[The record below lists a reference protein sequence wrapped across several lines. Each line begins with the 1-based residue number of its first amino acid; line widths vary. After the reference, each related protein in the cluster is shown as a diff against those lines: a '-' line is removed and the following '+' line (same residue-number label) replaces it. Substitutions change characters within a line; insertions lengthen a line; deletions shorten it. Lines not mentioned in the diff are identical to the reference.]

1 MKKWLVW
8 ILLAL
13 LAAAL
18 SCSSRQPPDEQRTL
32 ATLRQVDD
40 HPLYVMTYYGDYGF
54 AEFLK
59 HGWRAPQRRLD
70 AFGRGTRSAQAALPQ
85 GDAVPAWACTCF
97 AALNP
102 QGTPWFGRNFDWELH
117 PALLLFTDPPD
128 GYASVSMVDA
138 AYLGLG
144 SEPPSPADQRKLL
157 DAPYWPFDG
166 VNECGVAM
174 GLMAVPAA
182 EASRDPAK
190 VTIGSLHA
198 VRLVLDQAKDVEQAL
213 MLLGQ
218 YNIDFGDGPPLHYL
232 LADRGGAS
240 AVVEF
245 VRSEMRVLR
254 NRDAWQVATN
264 FLLSEVGA
272 AAPDDLGARYREANA
287 TLTRTAGRLSSE
299 EAMALLGRVSQPITR
314 WSTLYDLRTGA
325 VRVAMGRSYER
336 VHAFELGMR

>member
-1 MKKWLVW
+1 MKKWLFL
-8 ILLAL
+8 ILLAVL
-13 LAAAL
+13 VAAL
-18 SCSSRQPPDEQRTL
+18 ACSPRQRSGPQRTL

-40 HPLYVMTYYGDYGF
+40 YPLYVMTYYGDYGF

-59 HGWRAPQRRLD
+59 SGQRS
-70 AFGRGTRSAQAALPQ
+70 GQ
-85 GDAVPAWACTCF
+85 GDAVPGWACTCF

-102 QGTPWFGRNFDWELH
+102 QGTPLFGRNFDWELH

-144 SEPPSPADQRKLL
+144 SQAPSPTEQGKWL

-166 VNECGVAM
+166 MNECGVAI

-182 EASRDPAK
+182 QAPRDAAK

-198 VRLVLDQAKDVEQAL
+198 VRLVLDQAQDVEQAIS
-213 MLLGQ
+213 LLGQ
-218 YNIDFGDGPPLHYL
+218 YNLDWGTGPPLHYL

-245 VRSEMRVLR
+245 VRGEMRVLR
-254 NRDAWQVATN
+254 NRDPWQVATN
-264 FLLSEVGA
+264 FVLSEVGT
-272 AAPDDLGARYREANA
+272 AAPDDLCPRYREANA
-287 TLTRTAGRLSSE
+287 TLMRSAGQLSSE
-299 EAMALLGRVSQPITR
+299 EALALLGRISQPNTR
-314 WSTLYDLRTGA
+314 WSTLYDLRCGA
-325 VRVAMGRSYER
+325 VQVALGRAYER
-336 VHAFELGMR
+336 VHGFGLGMR

>member
-1 MKKWLVW
+1 MKKRLIL

-18 SCSSRQPPDEQRTL
+18 ACAPRQTSDEQRTL
-32 ATLRQVDD
+32 ATLRHVDE
-40 HPLYVMTYYGDYGF
+40 HPLYVMTCYGDYGF

-59 HGWRAPQRRLD
+59 SGRRASQRRLD
-70 AFGRGTRSAQAALPQ
+70 AFGRDTRAAQGAQAQP
-85 GDAVPAWACTCF
+85 DAVPAWACTCF

-102 QGTPWFGRNFDWELH
+102 QGTPWFGRNFDWDLH

-144 SEPPSPADQRKLL
+144 SQTPSPTERRKFL

-166 VNECGVAM
+166 MNECGLAV

-182 EASRDPAK
+182 EAPRDPAK

-198 VRLVLDQAKDVEQAL
+198 VRLVLDQAQDVEQAIS
-213 MLLGQ
+213 LLGQ
-218 YNIDFGDGPPLHYL
+218 YNLDFGDGPPLHYL
-232 LADRGGAS
+232 LADRGGSS

-245 VRSEMRVLR
+245 VRREMRVLR
-254 NRDAWQVATN
+254 NRDPWQVATN

-272 AAPDDLGARYREANA
+272 ASPDDLCPRYREAKA
-287 TLTRTAGRLSSE
+287 TLTRTAGQLSPE
-299 EAMALLGRVSQPITR
+299 EAMALLGRVSQTITR
-314 WSTLYDLRTGA
+314 WSALYDLRSGA
-325 VRVAMGRSYER
+325 VQVAMGRAYDS
-336 VHAFELGMR
+336 VHAFGLGMR